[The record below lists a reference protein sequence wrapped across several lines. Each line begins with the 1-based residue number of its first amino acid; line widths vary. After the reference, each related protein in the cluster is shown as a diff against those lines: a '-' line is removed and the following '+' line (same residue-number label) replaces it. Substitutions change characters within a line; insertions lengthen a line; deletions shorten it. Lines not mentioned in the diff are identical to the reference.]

1 MLRKYSC
8 DCSGFEVTD
17 DKGERHA
24 YCVWAC
30 DAPGDA
36 PDVGMWERPGLL
48 EKTSEPLPYGRTVGL
63 LEQIGGYIQ
72 DGDRFREVKSLL
84 GLTRLERG

>member
-8 DCSGFEVTD
+8 DCIGFEITD

-30 DAPGDA
+30 DAPADA
-36 PDVGMWERPGLL
+36 PDVGMYPRPGLL
-48 EKTSEPLPYGRTVGL
+48 EKTSEPLSFGRTVGL
-63 LEQIGGYIQ
+63 LEQIDRYIQ
-72 DGDRFREVKSLL
+72 DGDTFREVKALL
-84 GLTRLERG
+84 GITRLERG

>member
-8 DCSGFEVTD
+8 DCIGFEAPD
-17 DKGERHA
+17 DKGERRA

-30 DAPGDA
+30 DAPVDA
-36 PDVGMWERPGLL
+36 PSVGMWERPGLL
-48 EKTSEPLPYGRTVGL
+48 EKTSEPLTFARTAGL
-63 LEQIGGYIQ
+63 LKQIDRYIGDGY
-72 DGDRFREVKSLL
+72 RFREVKSLL

>member
-8 DCSGFEVTD
+8 DCIGLEVTD
-17 DKGERHA
+17 DNGDRHA

-30 DAPGDA
+30 DAPVEA

-48 EKTSEPLPYGRTVGL
+48 EKTSEPLPFNRTVDL
-63 LEQIGGYIQ
+63 LKQIGKYIK
-72 DGDRFREVKSLL
+72 DGDRFRTVVSVL
-84 GLTRLERG
+84 GVRG

>member
-8 DCSGFEVTD
+8 DCIGFEVTD
-17 DKGERHA
+17 DNGERHA

-48 EKTSEPLPYGRTVGL
+48 EKTSEPLTFGRTVGL
-63 LEQIGGYIQ
+63 LEQIDRYIQ
-72 DGDRFREVKSLL
+72 DGDKFREVKSLL
-84 GLTRLERG
+84 GTKTGWRG